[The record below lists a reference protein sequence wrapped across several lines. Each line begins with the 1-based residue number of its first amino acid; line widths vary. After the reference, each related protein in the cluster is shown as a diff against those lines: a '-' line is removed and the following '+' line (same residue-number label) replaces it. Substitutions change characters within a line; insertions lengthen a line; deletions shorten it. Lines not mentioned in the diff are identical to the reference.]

1 MSTTSGPCAHELAI
15 AFSRFGPAFRKW
27 ITAGTTETT
36 IPRLH
41 LLRVLSAHGPQI
53 MSALGEHLGVTPR
66 NVTVL
71 VDGLESEGLAQRVPH
86 PQDRRATVVELT
98 ADGERMIDSAFADHI
113 DRVSQ
118 LFERL
123 TPREQSALLKIVT
136 KLTDELTA
144 LGVTG
149 CNPPAA
155 AGGQAAVGPDAAS
168 NTNS

>member
-1 MSTTSGPCAHELAI
+1 MSTTSGPCARDLAI
-15 AFSRFGPAFRKW
+15 AFSRFGPALRRW

-41 LLRVLSAHGPQI
+41 LLRVLAAHGPQI

-71 VDGLESEGLAQRVPH
+71 VDGLESEGLARRVPH

-98 ADGERMIDSAFADHI
+98 AAGEQMIGSAFAEHI

-123 TPREQSALLKIVT
+123 TPREQTALLKIVT
-136 KLTDELTA
+136 KLTDELTL
-144 LGVTG
+144 LGVPG
-149 CNPPAA
+149 CAPPAA
-155 AGGQAAVGPDAAS
+155 PRGQAAVEPDS
-168 NTNS
+168 STKS